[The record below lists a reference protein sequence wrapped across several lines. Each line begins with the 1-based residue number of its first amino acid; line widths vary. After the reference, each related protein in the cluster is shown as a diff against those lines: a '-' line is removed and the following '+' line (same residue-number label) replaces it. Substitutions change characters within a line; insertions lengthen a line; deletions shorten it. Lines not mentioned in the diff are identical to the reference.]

1 MGRIVRILINGSVN
15 AHVSADAIKKRGV
28 TVTVLINILNRLGV
42 GVEVY
47 LENCTRSAGKY
58 HSLLVKLHDSAELLD
73 IDNLMFA
80 IAHPSMLR
88 RVSFSNMEKS
98 KWGEAK
104 KIIQAGYGSSN
115 AVMLAD
121 YLQADV
127 VVDRM
132 EDATGNYEDDAYKYV
147 MSTVRGL
154 GLVEC

>member
-1 MGRIVRILINGSVN
+1 M
-15 AHVSADAIKKRGV
+15 
-28 TVTVLINILNRLGV
+28 
-42 GVEVY
+42 
-47 LENCTRSAGKY
+47 
-58 HSLLVKLHDSAELLD
+58 
-73 IDNLMFA
+73 DNLMFA

-104 KIIQAGYGSSN
+104 KIIQGGYGSSN
-115 AVMLAD
+115 TVMLAN